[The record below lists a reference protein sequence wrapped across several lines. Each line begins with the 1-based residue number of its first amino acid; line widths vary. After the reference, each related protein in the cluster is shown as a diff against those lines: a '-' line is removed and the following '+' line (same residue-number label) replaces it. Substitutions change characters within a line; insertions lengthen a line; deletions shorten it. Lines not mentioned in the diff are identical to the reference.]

1 MLLWESLLV
10 CKFDTDCLC
19 SRPSAQFYTFIS
31 PESVILEHYI
41 RHTVGFT
48 PQTIGIALLNNER
61 FWLGSKNKIFETI
74 NLPTKMI
81 ECLSKCQDYNQRLH
95 TGMKIIVQMEASWE
109 AVLFGSEDELCSRLN
124 KNESSSSLP
133 KRTASQLAAICTI
146 IFIPVCMSWDSDCYG
161 TCDCI

>member
-81 ECLSKCQDYNQRLH
+81 ECLSKCQDYNQRLIF
-95 TGMKIIVQMEASWE
+95 MIYDC
-109 AVLFGSEDELCSRLN
+109 AVN
-124 KNESSSSLP
+124 MN
-133 KRTASQLAAICTI
+133 
-146 IFIPVCMSWDSDCYG
+146 
-161 TCDCI
+161 